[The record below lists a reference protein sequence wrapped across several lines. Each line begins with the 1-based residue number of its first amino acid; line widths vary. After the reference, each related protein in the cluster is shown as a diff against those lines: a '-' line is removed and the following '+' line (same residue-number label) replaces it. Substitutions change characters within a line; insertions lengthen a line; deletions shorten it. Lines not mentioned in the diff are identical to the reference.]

1 MGFAANFIRGLG
13 MLRSFDVGIKNLAIC
28 DFEPLSQR
36 VLQWQVVDI
45 SGDVIHRL
53 FDLLQS
59 SPQQPDT
66 VVVEAQSKKSAKL
79 LAVQH
84 WIQAFY
90 ELAGCP
96 VTIYSARNKL
106 RGTGLECG
114 GRQNYRARKA
124 AAVHLCRTFLR
135 DSKQADDIV
144 SWFEETKKK
153 DDAADSLL
161 MALAFRNIPVRHD
174 VTVPTVKLVARKPTV
189 RQLSRGA
196 YSASNIK
203 HLMLKEHACTNAEQ
217 VAAVM
222 ISDPRLQRSIR
233 KLWPDPEQCWRAIT
247 SC

>member
-1 MGFAANFIRGLG
+1 

-28 DFEPLSQR
+28 DLDPLSQR
-36 VLQWQVVDI
+36 VLSWQVVDI

-53 FDLLQS
+53 FDLLRHMHQT
-59 SPQQPDT
+59 PEA

-124 AAVHLCRTFLR
+124 AAVHLCRMFLR
-135 DSKQADDIV
+135 DYKQADDV
-144 SWFEETKKK
+144 VAWFEETAKK

-161 MALAFRNIPVRHD
+161 MALAFSNIH
-174 VTVPTVKLVARKPTV
+174 VTNDATMPTTKLAARKPTA
-189 RQLSRGA
+189 RQMARGA

-203 HLMLKEHACTNAEQ
+203 HLLMKEHACKDAAE
-217 VAAVM
+217 VTAVLAT
-222 ISDPRLQRSIR
+222 DPRLQRSVR
-233 KLWPDPEQCWRAIT
+233 KLWPDTETLPAGDACWRAIT
-247 SC
+247 S